1 MIHASGS
8 LVLLENTPTAFANSI
23 RVASTLG
30 LTEKSDPTL
39 KAFANAVWPT
49 LSALNFFVSYVPGLS
64 QAQPWAEICER
75 LRRYFKLNH
84 DPPVRWFC

>member
-1 MIHASGS
+1 MIDQFEQGLATTFLDSMSKVTSKIVNSGEIGV
-8 LVLLENTPTAFANSI
+8 LVQFENTPKALANSI

-49 LSALNFFVSYVPGLS
+49 LSALNFF
-64 QAQPWAEICER
+64 
-75 LRRYFKLNH
+75 
-84 DPPVRWFC
+84 